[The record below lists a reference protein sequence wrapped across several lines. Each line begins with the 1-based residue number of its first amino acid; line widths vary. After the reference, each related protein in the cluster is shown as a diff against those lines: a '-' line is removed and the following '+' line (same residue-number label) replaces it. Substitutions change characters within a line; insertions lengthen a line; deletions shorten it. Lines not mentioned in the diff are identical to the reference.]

1 MTDNPY
7 LTRKSKLLRE
17 FDKTISRIQPLLQSR
32 FGEQQADSF
41 VREARQEYA
50 LLIPQLPYL
59 GDKQPFTQFIISTGW
74 FLAMYR
80 VLQQHGGT
88 VEEAGQLVYDA
99 SLAYLQA
106 VPGFARRFLG
116 FMSFSPRYMKR
127 LEKRAA
133 ESQVRKYVGDYV
145 FTYVEGDGISF
156 DYGVDYTECASCKF
170 LRAQG
175 AFEVAPYLCAADQLY
190 SELLGW
196 GLVRTMTLAE
206 GAEKCDFR
214 FKKGGQTRV
223 ALPAS
228 LIKWTGQ

>member
-7 LTRKSKLLRE
+7 LQRKSKMLCE
-17 FDKTISRIQPLLQSR
+17 FDKTINRIQPLFHSR

-59 GDKQPFTQFIISTGW
+59 GDKQPFTRFIISTGW
-74 FLAMYR
+74 FPAMYR
-80 VLQQHGGT
+80 VLQRYSGT
-88 VEEAGQLVYDA
+88 VEEAGQLVYD
-99 SLAYLQA
+99 SSRAYLNA

-116 FMSFSPRYMKR
+116 FTSFTPRYIKGLKR
-127 LEKRAA
+127 RAA
-133 ESQVRKYVGDYV
+133 ESQARKYAGDYV

-175 AFEVAPYLCAADQLY
+175 AFEIAPYLCAADQLY
-190 SELLGW
+190 SDLLGW
-196 GLVRTMTLAE
+196 GLIRTMTLAE

-223 ALPAS
+223 ALPA
-228 LIKWTGQ
+228 